1 MSSTEDVIK
10 RILAVKPNLTR
21 EAVERLIQEEKA
33 KAAGLLTDE
42 AAAHLV
48 ASNLGMDGA
57 GERIEAKLKI
67 GALTSGL
74 NDVSLTG
81 RVLHV
86 FPPRTFQRADGRQGK
101 VLRMLIGDATGIV
114 AVVFWDDKADH
125 IIASKV
131 VRNKIIRVLHGYSR
145 ERQGTGEV
153 EINVGNR
160 GSVYMEPLDAVDA
173 EFPKMDSFF
182 KTPGQV
188 SSTGAVNVEGVIM
201 GRSPTSTFT
210 RKDGTEGKVIRL
222 SLEEGGRQITAVLW
236 DEKVEEAVKLG
247 DGTRVRIIG
256 ANSKVRQG
264 GGFEVHLNRSS
275 EVEVLEEGVLPREPL
290 SHWTKIGELR
300 DGMRSVNAAGRVI
313 SIGEPREFTRRD
325 GTKGRVASVVLEDE
339 TGIVRLSLWD
349 DDVNALGDMPIGTV
363 VAVENG
369 YTRAGFGNSIDL
381 NVGRLGSMKINP
393 ADVQVEKLDAADRV
407 TEIKDLQEGRK
418 NITVEGQ
425 LLDDPISREV
435 NTMRGPVNVVSFRID
450 DGTGEA
456 RISLW
461 REHGKAV
468 EGVTAGARVRLENC
482 NIREPFDGLMQVT
495 STQFTR
501 ITVLKK

>member
-1 MSSTEDVIK
+1 MSATEDVIK

-21 EAVERLIQEEKA
+21 EVVERLIQEEKA
-33 KAAGLLTDE
+33 KASGLLTDE

-81 RVLHV
+81 RVLHL
-86 FPPRTFQRADGRQGK
+86 FPSRTFQRADGRQGK

-125 IIASKV
+125 IIASNV
-131 VRNKIIRVLHGYSR
+131 SRGKIIRVLHGYSR
-145 ERQGTGEV
+145 ERQGSGEV
-153 EINVGNR
+153 EVNVGNR
-160 GSVYMEPLDAVDA
+160 GSVYMEPLDVVDS
-173 EFPKMDSFF
+173 EFPQMDSFF
-182 KTPGQV
+182 KTPGQI
-188 SSTGAVNVEGVIM
+188 STIGAINVEGVIM
-201 GRSPTSTFT
+201 GRSPQSTFT
-210 RKDGTEGKVIRL
+210 RKDGTEGKVVRL
-222 SLEEGGRQITAVLW
+222 TLEEGGRQITTVLW
-236 DEKVEEAVKLG
+236 DEKVEEAAKLS

-256 ANSKVRQG
+256 ANAKVRQG
-264 GGFEVHLNRSS
+264 GGFEIHLNRNS
-275 EVEVLEEGVLPREPL
+275 EVEVLEEGVLPHEPL
-290 SHWTKIGELR
+290 NQWSKIGELK
-300 DGMRSVNAAGRVI
+300 DGMRSVSVAGKVT
-313 SIGEPREFTRRD
+313 SVGEPREFIRKD

-339 TGIVRLSLWD
+339 TGVIRLSLWD
-349 DDVNALGDMPIGTV
+349 DDVNALSDMPIGTI

-369 YTRAGFGNSIDL
+369 YTRAGYGNSTDL
-381 NVGRLGSMKINP
+381 NVGRLGTMKINP
-393 ADVQVEKLDAADRV
+393 SEVQIEILDAADRI
-407 TEIKDLQEGRK
+407 TQIKDLKEGQK

-435 NTMRGPVNVVSFRID
+435 NTMRGPTNVVSFRVD

-461 REHGKAV
+461 GEHGKAV
-468 EGVTAGARVRLENC
+468 EGLTAGARILLENC

-501 ITVLKK
+501 IKVLKK

>member
-1 MSSTEDVIK
+1 MSATEDVIK

-21 EAVERLIQEEKA
+21 EVVERLIQEEKA
-33 KAAGLLTDE
+33 KASGLLTDE

-81 RVLHV
+81 RVLHL
-86 FPPRTFQRADGRQGK
+86 FPSRTFQRADGRQGK

-131 VRNKIIRVLHGYSR
+131 TRGKIIRVLHGYSR
-145 ERQGTGEV
+145 ERQGSGEV
-153 EINVGNR
+153 EVNVGNR
-160 GSVYMEPLDAVDA
+160 GSVYMEPLDVVDS
-173 EFPKMDSFF
+173 EFPQMDSFF
-182 KTPGQV
+182 KTPGQI
-188 SSTGAVNVEGVIM
+188 STIGAINVEGVIM
-201 GRSPTSTFT
+201 GRSPQSTFT
-210 RKDGTEGKVIRL
+210 RKDGTEGKVVRL
-222 SLEEGGRQITAVLW
+222 TLEEGGRQITTVLW
-236 DEKVEEAVKLG
+236 DEKVEEAAKLS

-256 ANSKVRQG
+256 ANAKVRQG
-264 GGFEVHLNRSS
+264 GGFEIHLNRNS
-275 EVEVLEEGVLPREPL
+275 EVEVLEEGVLPHEPL
-290 SHWTKIGELR
+290 NQWSKIGELK
-300 DGMRSVNAAGRVI
+300 DGMRSVSVAGKVT
-313 SIGEPREFTRRD
+313 SVGEPREFIRKD

-339 TGIVRLSLWD
+339 TGVIRLSLWD
-349 DDVNALGDMPIGTV
+349 DDVNALSDMPIGTI

-369 YTRAGFGNSIDL
+369 YTRAGYGNSTDL
-381 NVGRLGSMKINP
+381 NVGRLGTMKINP
-393 ADVQVEKLDAADRV
+393 SEVQIEILDAADRI
-407 TEIKDLQEGRK
+407 TQIKDLKEGQK

-435 NTMRGPVNVVSFRID
+435 NTMRGPTNVVSFRVD

-461 REHGKAV
+461 GEHGKAV
-468 EGVTAGARVRLENC
+468 EGLTAGARILLENC

-501 ITVLKK
+501 IKVLKK

>member
-42 AAAHLV
+42 AAAHMV

-74 NDVSLTG
+74 NDVSITG

-201 GRSPTSTFT
+201 GRSPPSTFT

-236 DEKVEEAVKLG
+236 DDKVEEAVKLG

-339 TGIVRLSLWD
+339 TGVVRLSLWD
-349 DDVNALGDMPIGTV
+349 DDVNALGDMPVGTV

-369 YTRAGFGNSIDL
+369 YTRAGLGNSTDL

-435 NTMRGPVNVVSFRID
+435 NTMRGPANVVSFRID

-461 REHGKAV
+461 SEHGKAV
-468 EGVTAGARVRLENC
+468 EGLTAGARIRLENC

>member
-101 VLRMLIGDATGIV
+101 VLRMLIGDATGVV

>member
-33 KAAGLLTDE
+33 KAAGLLMDE

-81 RVLHV
+81 RVIQV
-86 FPPRTFQRADGRQGK
+86 FPPRTFPRADGRQGK
-101 VLRMLIGDATGIV
+101 VLKMLIGDATGIV

-131 VRNKIIRVLHGYSR
+131 SRGKIIRVLHGYSR
-145 ERQGTGEV
+145 ERRGTGEV

-188 SSTGAVNVEGVIM
+188 SATGVVNLEGVIM
-201 GRSPTSTFT
+201 GRSLPSTFT
-210 RKDGTEGKVIRL
+210 RKDGTEGKVVRL
-222 SLEEGGRQITAVLW
+222 TLEEGGRQITAVLW
-236 DEKVEEAVKLG
+236 DEKVDEAVKFG

-264 GGFEVHLNRSS
+264 GGFEVHLNRTS
-275 EVEVLEEGVLPREPL
+275 EVEILEEGVLPLEPL
-290 SHWTKIGELR
+290 SHWTKIGELK
-300 DGMRSVNAAGRVI
+300 DGMRGVSTAGKVI
-313 SIGEPREFTRRD
+313 SIGESREFTRKD

-349 DDVNALGDMPIGTV
+349 DDVNSLSDMPIGAV

-369 YTRAGFGNSIDL
+369 YTRAGYGNSIDL
-381 NVGRLGSMKINP
+381 NVGRLGTMKINP
-393 ADVQVEKLDAADRV
+393 SDVHVETLDSADRV
-407 TEIKDLQEGRK
+407 TQISDLKEGQN

-435 NTMRGPVNVVSFRID
+435 NTMRGPTNVVSFRVD

-456 RISLW
+456 RVSLW

-468 EGVTAGARVRLENC
+468 EGLTAGARVRLENC
-482 NIREPFDGLMQVT
+482 NIREPFDGLIQVT

-501 ITVLKK
+501 VTVVKK

>member
-1 MSSTEDVIK
+1 MSATEDIIK
-10 RILAVKPNLTR
+10 RILAVKPTLTR
-21 EAVERLIQEEKA
+21 EIVERLIQEEKG

-48 ASNLGMDGA
+48 ASSLGMGGA

-81 RVLHV
+81 RVLHIY
-86 FPPRTFQRADGRQGK
+86 PSRTFQRADGRQGK

-125 IIASKV
+125 IVASKV
-131 VRNKIIRVLHGYSR
+131 ARGKIIRILHGYSR

-153 EINVGNR
+153 EVNVGNR
-160 GSVYMEPLDAVDA
+160 GSVYMEPLDVVAS
-173 EFPKMDSFF
+173 EFPQMDSFF
-182 KTPGQV
+182 KTPGQI
-188 SSTGAVNVEGVIM
+188 SATGAVNVEGVIM
-201 GRSPTSTFT
+201 GRSPPSTFT
-210 RKDGTEGKVIRL
+210 RKDGTEGKVARL
-222 SLEEGGRQITAVLW
+222 TLEEGGRQITAVLW
-236 DEKVEEAVKLG
+236 DEKVEEVGKLG
-247 DGTRVRIIG
+247 DGTRVRITG
-256 ANSKVRQG
+256 ANSKARQG

-275 EVEVLEEGVLPREPL
+275 DVEVLEEGVLPREPL
-290 SHWTKIGELR
+290 SQWTKIGELR
-300 DGMRSVNAAGRVI
+300 DGVRSVSVAGRVV
-313 SIGEPREFTRRD
+313 SVTETREFTRKD

-349 DDVNALGDMPIGTV
+349 DDVNALGDMLVGAV

-369 YTRAGFGNSIDL
+369 YTRAGFGNTTDL
-381 NVGRLGSMKINP
+381 NVGRQGTMKINP
-393 ADVQVEKLDAADRV
+393 DDVHVETLDAADRV
-407 TEIKDLQEGRK
+407 TQIKDLREGQK

-435 NTMRGPVNVVSFRID
+435 NTMRGPTNVVSFRVD

-461 REHGKAV
+461 RDHGKAV
-468 EGVTAGARVRLENC
+468 EGLTAGARIRLENC

-495 STQFTR
+495 STQFTK